1 MAFRKLKSH
10 VTMRTTSVVSDT
22 NLQQNVEDGRNSP
35 KWKPSKQVKLIVAT
49 QAFVCFFVALDST
62 ILTTTLPV
70 CHTSALRK
78 TINLLF
84 VDTLESIAYKHHPD
98 FLDCDLIPLDLSSV
112 PTTYSC
118 SIRYLRSSSIVSSGN
133 HFVHHWVDRLLR
145 ITRYSQHAHRSF
157 RQRHRRWRYPIA
169 QFDHFERHHSPPSES
184 TIPGL
189 PAALFRSRK
198 QHCACHRR
206 AHR

>member
-22 NLQQNVEDGRNSP
+22 NLQQIVEDGKNSP

-78 TINLLF
+78 TLNLLF
-84 VDTLESIAYKHHPD
+84 VDTLESIA
-98 FLDCDLIPLDLSSV
+98 
-112 PTTYSC
+112 
-118 SIRYLRSSSIVSSGN
+118 
-133 HFVHHWVDRLLR
+133 
-145 ITRYSQHAHRSF
+145 
-157 RQRHRRWRYPIA
+157 
-169 QFDHFERHHSPPSES
+169 
-184 TIPGL
+184 
-189 PAALFRSRK
+189 
-198 QHCACHRR
+198 
-206 AHR
+206 